1 MELDAKLEQLRET
14 ILNDA
19 YRQRDQ
25 RLRELKSEKG
35 SYIKEMQ
42 EKVLASTNQYLTQE
56 EQTLEKEAKRELAS
70 WEFDWMK
77 QLRKA
82 RLEIE
87 EKVMGELKERL
98 IAFTRSEAFAPY
110 LRNLL
115 ERAELSVFSSGAV
128 ALCGA
133 HAAVEEQVLREAI
146 PDISIEKDPAIEIGG
161 FRLKNEKRRVMIDLT
176 LDTRLEEARHA
187 FLSVAKLK

>member
-1 MELDAKLEQLRET
+1 
-14 ILNDA
+14 
-19 YRQRDQ
+19 
-25 RLRELKSEKG
+25 
-35 SYIKEMQ
+35 
-42 EKVLASTNQYLTQE
+42 
-56 EQTLEKEAKRELAS
+56 
-70 WEFDWMK
+70 
-77 QLRKA
+77 
-82 RLEIE
+82 
-87 EKVMGELKERL
+87 MGELKERL

>member
-25 RLRELKSEKG
+25 RLRDLKSEKG

-70 WEFDWMK
+70 WEFDRMK

-82 RLEIE
+82 RLDIE